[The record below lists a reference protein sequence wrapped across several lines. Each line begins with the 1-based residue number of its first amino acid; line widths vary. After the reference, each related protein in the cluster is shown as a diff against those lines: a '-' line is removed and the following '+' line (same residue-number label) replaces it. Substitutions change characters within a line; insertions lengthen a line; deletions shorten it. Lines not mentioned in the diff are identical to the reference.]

1 MGCAADRAPQEETQT
16 ETRAREDLGECSWEE
31 GGHTCWG
38 TEGLSLGWWR
48 SWTGLCLWEALMLRG
63 PFGVVHVAP
72 AHIPTS
78 LWSMDVQV
86 GSLTES
92 KVASQGRLTTR
103 GSPPDLETPSSWGI
117 GSSILK
123 GPSGQHSSHRKA
135 APSHSDFPCCGKD
148 PSYSSEAPVAPAS
161 SPTST
166 WLLDLNH
173 LTQI

>member
-1 MGCAADRAPQEETQT
+1 MG
-16 ETRAREDLGECSWEE
+16 G
-31 GGHTCWG
+31 
-38 TEGLSLGWWR
+38 
-48 SWTGLCLWEALMLRG
+48 RG
-63 PFGVVHVAP
+63 PHLLGNRRTQPGLTEKLDWAVSVGSSDAER
-72 AHIPTS
+72 S
-78 LWSMDVQV
+78 LWSGACCTRTHSHQSLDMDVQV